1 MIIKFVVLQ
10 NENECCFQDIPIGTL
25 ADIYDSM
32 SKLGERIDEI
42 EDVLTNN
49 RLWVIRTKDIGIV
62 KAEDALNLSFS

>member
-1 MIIKFVVLQ
+1 
-10 NENECCFQDIPIGTL
+10 
-25 ADIYDSM
+25 M